1 MYDSGLAGTLRYAG
15 GMLRS
20 AHPLIPRVERQH
32 ALIEALRVR
41 APRAT
46 AGAILADRL
55 GVSVRTVERDV
66 AALRGAG
73 VPITTG
79 HGPGGGYAFDARQE
93 LPPVRLTP
101 GEGAAVVAALVAVGP
116 WASASAQ
123 AALAKLLAAL
133 SPGVDPPGERP

>member
-1 MYDSGLAGTLRYAG
+1 MPDSGVAGTLRYAG

-79 HGPGGGYAFDARQE
+79 HGPGGGYAFDARRE

-101 GEGAAVVAALVAVGP
+101 GDDVE
-116 WASASAQ
+116 
-123 AALAKLLAAL
+123 ALAPGRARSGGASRLTRGGRRSRGDRSGAPCPRLAG
-133 SPGVDPPGERP
+133 P